1 MFVKRYST
9 LLSSVRL
16 QVLSAYLSFFP
27 EKPEQTTEKSN
38 GKDGTASKELETP
51 QGQLKPNGTGE
62 DSPSEVRRRK
72 VQQEVEQEVSAVQF
86 NFD

>member
-1 MFVKRYST
+1 MKRSSI

-27 EKPEQTTEKSN
+27 EQNTEKSN
-38 GKDGTASKELETP
+38 GKEGTASKELEPP
-51 QGQLKPNGTGE
+51 QGELKPNGIGE
-62 DSPSEVRRRK
+62 DSPSEVRQRK

-86 NFD
+86 NFN